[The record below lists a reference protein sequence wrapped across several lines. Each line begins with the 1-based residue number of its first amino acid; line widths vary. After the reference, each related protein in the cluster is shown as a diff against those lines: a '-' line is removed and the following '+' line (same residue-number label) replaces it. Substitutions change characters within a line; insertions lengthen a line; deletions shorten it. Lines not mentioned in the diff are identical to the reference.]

1 MLAALDRPVPR
12 ARSRWTDRRCCQTND
27 STGFGTLI
35 LSSHRLAARWRSSA
49 AYEGVGLPVIDS
61 MTVSTDGVLPETAV
75 ALPVIDGF
83 QGRAHNMPCNCVRR
97 VVGEHMGARGLPH
110 CLKTRF
116 VG

>member
-1 MLAALDRPVPR
+1 
-12 ARSRWTDRRCCQTND
+12 
-27 STGFGTLI
+27 
-35 LSSHRLAARWRSSA
+35 
-49 AYEGVGLPVIDS
+49 